1 MRTEGRGS
9 NKWLLGNEASLGDE
23 KSILWEYDS
32 FTVLYYTP
40 NQWIIHSSPEEQTEK
55 YNQIKVNAKSLED
68 SPVDQVFA
76 VQAWEPSFGP
86 LTPA

>member
-1 MRTEGRGS
+1 MTASQFYIILQINELYIQAQK
-9 NKWLLGNEASLGDE
+9 NKQKN
-23 KSILWEYDS
+23 
-32 FTVLYYTP
+32 
-40 NQWIIHSSPEEQTEK
+40 
-55 YNQIKVNAKSLED
+55 NQIKVNAKSLED